1 VNANQIM
8 LKIPNRRKMPV
19 SEQQP
24 RVIKIERPTTGRI
37 LGPLN
42 VASMQQQNFLAKN
55 NPKISEDLGS
65 RLQTLQRRVQEWKSS
80 GQVWDKT

>member
-1 VNANQIM
+1 M

-24 RVIKIERPTTGRI
+24 RIIKIERPMPGRI

-42 VASMQQQNFLAKN
+42 MSSMQQQTFLAKN
-55 NPKISEDLGS
+55 NPKITEDLGS
-65 RLQTLQRRVQEWKSS
+65 RLLTLQRRVQEWKSS
-80 GQVWDKT
+80 GQV